1 MKTGVFILLFFLLT
15 TEATLAQRECA
26 GQDYSR
32 TVSSAITF
40 RDLEGFINTHTLQQ
54 TAGRLYKEVIK
65 IPVVVHVLYHFPNQK
80 IDDAI
85 VHQQLALLNECFRKQ
100 NADTVN
106 IPAAFKSL
114 AADCEI
120 EFKLATSDPNKRS
133 TTGIIKKYTPLGN
146 WGIDDKVKFSSEMGD
161 DAWDPKSYM
170 NIWVCDLNKFAGYSS
185 VVGGAEKVDGL
196 VIDFGAFK
204 AGNKTIVHEAGHW
217 MSLLHIWGDENCGD
231 DKVSDTPKQ
240 ASYTPGCPTGI
251 RITCG
256 NGPTGDMYN
265 NYMDFTNDACIN
277 MFSKGQKARMRA
289 LFEPSGPRNS
299 LLTSKGLDTPL
310 IFESPL
316 PDDDPK
322 WLEPHLYPNPA
333 KEELKLD
340 LTYDARWLGTTVR
353 IINIQGNALMTVVV
367 NAKTQTIDVSR
378 LVPGMYFLAAKRTD
392 GLSIRKK
399 FIKQ

>member
-15 TEATLAQRECA
+15 TEATLAQRKCA
-26 GQDYSR
+26 GQDYNR

-170 NIWVCDLNKFAGYSS
+170 NIWV
-185 VVGGAEKVDGL
+185 
-196 VIDFGAFK
+196 
-204 AGNKTIVHEAGHW
+204 
-217 MSLLHIWGDENCGD
+217 
-231 DKVSDTPKQ
+231 
-240 ASYTPGCPTGI
+240 
-251 RITCG
+251 
-256 NGPTGDMYN
+256 
-265 NYMDFTNDACIN
+265 
-277 MFSKGQKARMRA
+277 
-289 LFEPSGPRNS
+289 
-299 LLTSKGLDTPL
+299 
-310 IFESPL
+310 
-316 PDDDPK
+316 
-322 WLEPHLYPNPA
+322 
-333 KEELKLD
+333 
-340 LTYDARWLGTTVR
+340 
-353 IINIQGNALMTVVV
+353 
-367 NAKTQTIDVSR
+367 
-378 LVPGMYFLAAKRTD
+378 
-392 GLSIRKK
+392 
-399 FIKQ
+399 